1 MNEHLTTLNL
11 EGCDP
16 LHPTSGLSVA
26 TQRILPSNTDPLT
39 LASRVAER
47 IHLGV
52 RSMIE
57 ACILINEGVKYFE
70 ADREMLDQF
79 RKALVNAHV
88 IPSRSARLG
97 DVDKSKLSML
107 RKIGEYADLLLEE
120 KLFKFL
126 EPGRS
131 ILYHVIR
138 LHELLLGDHQDR
150 IARLVELFEA
160 QGSLTRGFLI
170 DQINLAKR
178 ASEADNNQV
187 ADPWASAAS
196 DQDFDCIVATLAD
209 RRDVRRLA
217 EDYPDRSPLCL
228 RIHERVAKNAVGFFL
243 ARIAD
248 LPVIENK
255 LLPGCGFSGM
265 SRVFLVHGPLDADSK
280 MRSIRSR
287 GRKSSLNMT
296 DTRRR
301 RKTLPCEKTSHVRRL
316 CRRPVRRRCRVRQ
329 VEGGVGAGGRSL
341 EWSMGSRVWQRYR
354 KHDHFGPDFHPL
366 I

>member
-16 LHPTSGLSVA
+16 LQPTSGLSVVP
-26 TQRILPSNTDPLT
+26 QRILPSNTDPLI

-52 RSMIE
+52 RSMID

-138 LHELLLGDHQDR
+138 LHELLLGNHQDR

-178 ASEADNNQV
+178 ASEADSNQV

-196 DQDFDCIVATLAD
+196 DQDFDSIVATLAD

-228 RIHERVAKNAVGFFL
+228 RIHEHVAKNAVGFFF

-265 SRVFLVHGPLDADSK
+265 SRVFLVRGPLDADITDAEVIVMAERGPRDGDPPVDFEWFPHGEALDAVSLASRLAPNAANRLHLFATAD
-280 MRSIRSR
+280 RSGCTTVVGEANWSQ
-287 GRKSSLNMT
+287 T
-296 DTRRR
+296 D
-301 RKTLPCEKTSHVRRL
+301 E
-316 CRRPVRRRCRVRQ
+316 
-329 VEGGVGAGGRSL
+329 
-341 EWSMGSRVWQRYR
+341 
-354 KHDHFGPDFHPL
+354 
-366 I
+366 